1 MTDQPTARDAMSS
14 HLGAR
19 ALRSASI
26 QMLEGVATGSLPFG
40 VRSTVANWLETLATG
55 VERRADAPGIRDA
68 ARQAAGQ
75 QPQCTSTCPDPTA
88 RARCVLPARH
98 AEPHRDDKFQWWPA
112 AECAQCGD
120 TGACNGGP
128 CAHPAAGLDASQPAT
143 DLPDRLA
150 AILTER
156 YTEHGNPFSGMRT
169 SIPSPD
175 GWPASRQVSPR
186 DVATVLRELLTAAD
200 TEKDETR

>member
-128 CAHPAAGLDASQPAT
+128 CAHPAVGQQPTQQPAT
-143 DLPDRLA
+143 DLPERLA

-156 YTEHGNPFSGMRT
+156 FTALGNPFSGMR
-169 SIPSPD
+169 INFQGPD
-175 GWPASRQVSPR
+175 EWPASREVSPN
-186 DVATVLRELLTAAD
+186 DVAEVLRDLLAD
-200 TEKDETR
+200 GPTS